1 MTTAALSHTL
11 ASSSTASVPV
21 PGAQEALRTLIGAV
35 RRLAVAQ
42 DVEDVQAVACSA
54 ARRLTGAD
62 GATLV
67 VLDDGQCLY
76 AGDDAIAPL
85 WLGERRP
92 LRSCIGGWAI
102 LHRKAAAIADVY
114 EDPRI
119 QHDPYRPTFVR
130 SLVAVPIR
138 TLDPLGAIE
147 ISWAARH
154 VATEQEVGLLC
165 ALADS
170 TALALQH
177 ALAAERARF
186 AAGPPVAAERARFAA
201 GAPLAAERARF
212 AAGAPL
218 AAERARFAAGALLA
232 AGLGSPEPP
241 EADAL
246 TGLPNRRTWDRALAE
261 TLRPANQPVCVAL
274 LDLDR
279 FKAFNERH
287 GRVAG
292 DDLVRRCALAW
303 RSQLR
308 PHDLLGRYG
317 CEQFAVVV
325 TRCDPRAARAV
336 AQRLRGAAIDG
347 VTVSIGIARWDGEE
361 PAESLVCR
369 ADEALFRAKREGRD
383 RVASGDC

>member
-1 MTTAALSHTL
+1 MTRSALSYTL
-11 ASSSTASVPV
+11 ASSAAASVPA
-21 PGAQEALRTLIGAV
+21 PGAQDALRTLIGAV
-35 RRLAVAQ
+35 RGLAVAQ
-42 DVEDVQAVACSA
+42 DVEDIEAVVCGA

-67 VLDDGQCLY
+67 LLDDGQCLY
-76 AGDDAIAPL
+76 AGEEAIAPL
-85 WLGERRP
+85 WLGERRS

-102 LHRKAAAIADVY
+102 LHRKPAAIDDVY
-114 EDPRI
+114 GDPRI
-119 QHDPYRPTFVR
+119 RHDAYRPTFVR
-130 SLVAVPIR
+130 SLVVVPVR

-154 VATEQEVGLLC
+154 VATEQEVGLLR

-177 ALAAERARF
+177 ARVAERF
-186 AAGPPVAAERARFAA
+186 ELVSG
-201 GAPLAAERARF
+201 
-212 AAGAPL
+212 
-218 AAERARFAAGALLA
+218 
-232 AGLGSPEPP
+232 EPP

-261 TLRPANQPVCVAL
+261 LLRPAKQPVCVAL

-279 FKAFNERH
+279 FKAFNDRH
-287 GRVAG
+287 GRAAG

-308 PHDLLGRYG
+308 PDDLLGRYG
-317 CEQFAVVV
+317 CEQFAAAL

-336 AQRLRGAAIDG
+336 AQRLRRAAIDG

-383 RVASGDC
+383 RVAFGER

>member
-1 MTTAALSHTL
+1 MTTSALSNTL
-11 ASSSTASVPV
+11 ASSSAASVPA
-21 PGAQEALRTLIGAV
+21 PGAQDALRTLIGAV

-42 DVEDVQAVACSA
+42 DADDVQAVVCGA

-67 VLDDGQCLY
+67 LLDDGQCLY
-76 AGDDAIAPL
+76 AGEDAIGPL
-85 WLGERRP
+85 WEGERRP

-102 LHRKAAAIADVY
+102 LHRKPAAIEDVY
-114 EDPRI
+114 GDPRI
-119 QHDPYRPTFVR
+119 QHDAYRPTFVR
-130 SLVAVPIR
+130 SLVVVPIR

-147 ISWAARH
+147 ISWAVRH
-154 VATEQEVGLLC
+154 VATEQEVGLLR

-177 ALAAERARF
+177 ARVTERFERTAAAGTWRAREAEARAAAER
-186 AAGPPVAAERARFAA
+186 P
-201 GAPLAAERARF
+201 
-212 AAGAPL
+212 
-218 AAERARFAAGALLA
+218 
-232 AGLGSPEPP
+232 SDEPS

-261 TLRPANQPVCVAL
+261 MLRPAKQPVCVAL

-279 FKAFNERH
+279 FKAFNDRH
-287 GRVAG
+287 GRAAG

-308 PHDLLGRYG
+308 PDDLLGRYG
-317 CEQFAVVV
+317 CEQFAVAL
-325 TRCDPRAARAV
+325 TGCDPRAARAV
-336 AQRLRGAAIDG
+336 AQRLRNAALDG
-347 VTVSIGIARWDGEE
+347 VTVSIGVARWDGEE

-383 RVASGDC
+383 RVEFGDR

>member
-1 MTTAALSHTL
+1 MTRSALSYTL
-11 ASSSTASVPV
+11 ASSAAASVPA
-21 PGAQEALRTLIGAV
+21 PGAQDALRTLIGAV
-35 RRLAVAQ
+35 GGLAVAQ
-42 DVEDVQAVACSA
+42 DVDDIQAVVCGA

-67 VLDDGQCLY
+67 LLDDGQCLY
-76 AGDDAIAPL
+76 AGEEAIAPL
-85 WLGERRP
+85 WLGERRS
-92 LRSCIGGWAI
+92 LRLCIGGWVM
-102 LHRKAAAIADVY
+102 LHRKPTAIDDVY
-114 EDPRI
+114 GDPRI
-119 QHDPYRPTFVR
+119 QHDAYRPTFVR
-130 SLVAVPIR
+130 SLVVVPIR

-147 ISWAARH
+147 IAWAVRH
-154 VATEQEVGLLC
+154 VATEQEVGLLR

-177 ALAAERARF
+177 ARVTERAQR
-186 AAGPPVAAERARFAA
+186 AASGGARGTCIAGDGAARSRVSRDGAGPS
-201 GAPLAAERARF
+201 
-212 AAGAPL
+212 
-218 AAERARFAAGALLA
+218 FAAGALLP
-232 AGLGSPEPP
+232 AGLVSVEPR

-246 TGLPNRRTWDRALAE
+246 TGLPNRRTWDRSLAE
-261 TLRPANQPVCVAL
+261 LLRPAKQPVCVAL

-279 FKAFNERH
+279 FTAFNDRH
-287 GRVAG
+287 GRAAG

-308 PHDLLGRYG
+308 PDDLLGRYG
-317 CEQFAVVV
+317 CEQFAVAL

-347 VTVSIGIARWDGEE
+347 VTVSIGIAQWDGEE

-383 RVASGDC
+383 RVAFGDS